1 MTEEVFLDFFNRII
15 SEAEEGKI
23 NRSTLSDELEL
34 IVRNENIS
42 LSDSSIANYSKSLN
56 RLIVNYHSEM
66 RETEKMPRIYQDLAK
81 PLGTLEEG
89 IRELYR
95 DIIYNTTN

>member
-56 RLIVNYHSEM
+56 R
-66 RETEKMPRIYQDLAK
+66 
-81 PLGTLEEG
+81 
-89 IRELYR
+89 
-95 DIIYNTTN
+95 